1 MMDKDFRT
9 ELDRRLDL
17 YEDPGSE
24 EGVLAPLPTKDI
36 VISVAVLVI
45 ASLLVLGWAFL

>member
-24 EGVLAPLPTKDI
+24 EGVLAPLPTRDI
-36 VISVAVLVI
+36 VISVAVLVLMSLI
-45 ASLLVLGWAFL
+45 ALGWCFL

>member
-1 MMDKDFRT
+1 MMDKDFRS

-24 EGVLAPLPTKDI
+24 EGVLAPLPARDI
-36 VISVAVLVI
+36 IISVAILAI
-45 ASLLVLGWAFL
+45 ASLIVLGWCFL

>member
-24 EGVLAPLPTKDI
+24 EGVLAPLPTGDI
-36 VISVAVLVI
+36 VISIVVLAVTSLV
-45 ASLLVLGWAFL
+45 VVGWCFL

>member
-24 EGVLAPLPTKDI
+24 EGVLAPLPTRDI

-45 ASLLVLGWAFL
+45 MSLIALCWCFL

>member
-24 EGVLAPLPTKDI
+24 EGVLAPLPAKDI

-45 ASLLVLGWAFL
+45 VSLIVLGWALL